1 MFHPMM
7 LWALGGRLQRRKI
20 LACSIL
26 LVVLACAALPGVSE
40 ASRKIRG
47 SGFSTIVP
55 SGWKVDRGK
64 AGTSRFYSASSPQ
77 TKPNVTINSM
87 QLSVNVIPVTD
98 FERQLGRK
106 IPSSLEEV
114 LGEVMSAPQQAQ
126 NVQITATFRPARLDG
141 RPAASGA
148 VQFFLGGT
156 TLLQSETVSIYRG
169 RVYILVFYADTA
181 QQYQG
186 LLTLRRVHSHWRWR

>member
-7 LWALGGRLQRRKI
+7 LWALDGRLQRRKI

-40 ASRKIRG
+40 ASRKFRG
-47 SGFSTIVP
+47 QGFSTIVP
-55 SGWKVDRGK
+55 NGWKTDKGK
-64 AGTSRFYSASSPQ
+64 AGTTRFYSASSPQ
-77 TKPNVTINSM
+77 TKRNVTVNSTT
-87 QLSVNVIPVTD
+87 LSVNAIPVTD

-106 IPSSLEEV
+106 IPSSYEEL
-114 LGEVMSAPQQAQ
+114 LGEIMTAPQQAQ
-126 NVQITATFRPARLDG
+126 NVKLTATFRTTRLGG

-148 VQFFLGGT
+148 AQFFLGGT

-169 RVYILVFYADTA
+169 RVYILEFYADTA
-181 QQYQG
+181 QQYQA
-186 LLTLRRVHSHWRWR
+186 LLTLGRVHRHWRWR